1 MSWKEGEKEAQ
12 LREQTVWAGGGAHSG
27 TLIICCDFNI
37 NLKKMTIVGGTVVQ
51 CLVLLSHVK
60 EVLILHF
67 LVG

>member
-1 MSWKEGEKEAQ
+1 
-12 LREQTVWAGGGAHSG
+12 
-27 TLIICCDFNI
+27 
-37 NLKKMTIVGGTVVQ
+37 MTIVGGMVVQ